1 MEDKRI
7 VKTRKNLK
15 DTMIALLQELP
26 FEKITVAELCRR
38 GQTSRITFYT
48 YYEDKYALVEEMF
61 TDYLREAGED
71 YHRLQAGNNPEKDGR
86 IGYENLLACI
96 LNLYYNNLP
105 FFSRTTPETNPY
117 LFSVFF
123 NHIFARVDSYL
134 RRHTRPVPNYSTRE
148 IAALL
153 CNGFGG
159 VISIC
164 HAERLSREEVCRRVG
179 AMYQDIL
186 ESGLFRQ

>member
-7 VKTRKNLK
+7 IKTRRNLK
-15 DTMIALLQELP
+15 ETMIELLQEQP

-61 TDYLREAGED
+61 SDYLLEAGED
-71 YHRLQAGNNPEKDGR
+71 YHRLQERNNPENDG
-86 IGYENLLACI
+86 IVGYENLLECI
-96 LNLYYNNLP
+96 LNLYYNHIA
-105 FFSRTTPETNPY
+105 FFSRTTPNTNPY

-123 NHIFARVDSYL
+123 NHIFISVDDYL
-134 RRHTRPVPNYSTRE
+134 RRHTRLVPNYTTKE
-148 IAALL
+148 MAALL
-153 CNGFGG
+153 CNGLWG

-164 HAERLSREEVCRRVG
+164 HSERLSDEEVRRRVR
-179 AMYQDIL
+179 AMYYDIL
-186 ESGLFRQ
+186 ASKLFKR